1 MWYRCIVSSAPVGVI
16 PPKMYRCF
24 PTATAEWAAQAAGD
38 APVGLSC
45 CHFISSAKRKKVGT
59 TWPRIWIQPYLS
71 DFCSLQTNHWSSFTK
86 HSKYYKVYYLGELV
100 ILFGWSGEGGEA
112 PESVVLTSTSGNSEV
127 SGLWSPLS
135 DTVFGDSPFTI
146 LEATGGEFHVCVCAF

>member
-1 MWYRCIVSSAPVGVI
+1 M
-16 PPKMYRCF
+16 
-24 PTATAEWAAQAAGD
+24 
-38 APVGLSC
+38 
-45 CHFISSAKRKKVGT
+45 
-59 TWPRIWIQPYLS
+59 
-71 DFCSLQTNHWSSFTK
+71 
-86 HSKYYKVYYLGELV
+86 GELE

-146 LEATGGEFHVCVCAF
+146 LEPTGGEFHVCVCAF